1 MSYILRNTIVL
12 GVLLG
17 FILAIGFYFRSAHL
31 PKKIGTIQK
40 QIQTIDAELQN
51 TPDLV
56 NQFNSL
62 SEQLINTKERWD
74 SRNKDIP
81 PVNVTGETYNYINQ
95 LIGKSGEIK
104 LDMLFVGVNASQNYG
119 FNTYNLKGEAPFENL
134 FRFIWYLENNRLL
147 YKISAM
153 SLRGL
158 ETTNKETK
166 ETELLV
172 TYEIVL
178 NAYFSSIPELYSSA
192 GEQKLVPVTI
202 TTDPF
207 APLILRDLP
216 PNLYDLVEIE
226 RSDLKAV
233 VPGKA
238 FIIDQGNKMR
248 ALTEGDE
255 VYLGYVTKVDPAL
268 GRIECTLNKGGIIE
282 KFELNIRY
290 GQKQK

>member
-1 MSYILRNTIVL
+1 MTYILRNTIVL

-17 FILAIGFYFRSAHL
+17 IILAVGFYFRSAHL
-31 PKKIGTIQK
+31 PKKIGTIQQ
-40 QIQTIDAELQN
+40 QIQVIETELQN

-56 NQFNSL
+56 NQYNSL
-62 SEQLINTKERWD
+62 SEHLINTKERWE

-81 PVNVTGETYNYINQ
+81 PINITGETYNYINQ
-95 LIGKSGEIK
+95 LIGISGEIK
-104 LDMLFVGVNASQNYG
+104 LDMLYVGANHAQNYG

-147 YKISAM
+147 YKISSM
-153 SLRGL
+153 GLRGL
-158 ETTNKETK
+158 ETTNKETN

-172 TYEIVL
+172 SYEIIL

-192 GEQKLVPVTI
+192 GEQKLIPTTL

-207 APLILRDLP
+207 APLVLRNLP
-216 PNLYDLVEIE
+216 PNIDDLVEIE

-233 VPGKA
+233 IPGKA
-238 FIIDQGNKMR
+238 FVIDQSNRMR

-255 VYLGYVTKVDPAL
+255 VYLGYVTKVDPVL

>member
-1 MSYILRNTIVL
+1 MTFIIRNTIIL
-12 GVLLG
+12 GVLLAI
-17 FILAIGFYFRSAHL
+17 ILAIGLYFRFAHF
-31 PKKIGTIQK
+31 PKKIDTIQK
-40 QIQTIDAELQN
+40 QVETIDAELQN

-62 SEQLINTKERWD
+62 TEHLINTKERWE

-81 PVNVTGETYNYINQ
+81 PINNSGETYNYINQ

-104 LDMLFVGVNASQNYG
+104 LDMLYVGATHSQNYG

-147 YKISAM
+147 YKINSIG
-153 SLRGL
+153 LRGL
-158 ETTNKETK
+158 ETTNKETN

-172 TYEIVL
+172 TYEIIL
-178 NAYFSSIPELYSSA
+178 NAYFSSITELYSSA
-192 GEQKLVPVTI
+192 GEQKLIPTTL

-207 APLILRDLP
+207 TPLILRNLP
-216 PNLYDLVEIE
+216 PNIDDLVEIE

-233 VPGKA
+233 LPGKA
-238 FIIDQGNKMR
+238 FLIDQSNKMR

-255 VYLGYVTKVDPAL
+255 VYLGYVTKVDPVL

>member
-17 FILAIGFYFRSAHL
+17 IILAIGFYFRSAHL
-31 PKKIGTIQK
+31 PKKIVTIQK

-62 SEQLINTKERWD
+62 SEQLVSTKERWD

-216 PNLYDLVEIE
+216 PNLDDLVEIE

>member
-17 FILAIGFYFRSAHL
+17 IILAIGFYFRSAHL

-62 SEQLINTKERWD
+62 SEQLVSTKERWE

-104 LDMLFVGVNASQNYG
+104 LDMLFVGANAAQNYG

-147 YKISAM
+147 YKINAM
-153 SLRGL
+153 ALRGL

-172 TYEIVL
+172 TYQIL
-178 NAYFSSIPELYSSA
+178 LDAYFSSIPELYSSA
-192 GEQKLVPVTI
+192 GEQKLIPATL

-216 PNLYDLVEIE
+216 PNLDDLVEIE

-238 FIIDQGNKMR
+238 FVIDQSNKMR

-255 VYLGYVTKVDPAL
+255 VYLGYVTKVDPVL

>member
-17 FILAIGFYFRSAHL
+17 IILAIGFYFRSAHL

>member
-17 FILAIGFYFRSAHL
+17 IILAIGFYFGSAFI
-31 PKKIGTIQK
+31 PKKIGNIQK
-40 QIQTIDAELQN
+40 QVKTIDAELQN

-62 SEQLINTKERWD
+62 SEQLVSTQGRWE

-81 PVNVTGETYNYINQ
+81 PVNITGETYNYINQ

-104 LDMLFVGVNASQNYG
+104 LDMLFVGSITAQNYG
-119 FNTYNLKGEAPFENL
+119 WNTYNLKGEAPFENL

-147 YKISAM
+147 YKISSM
-153 SLRGL
+153 TLRGL
-158 ETTNKETK
+158 ETTNKKTK
-166 ETELLV
+166 ETELV
-172 TYEIVL
+172 VAYELIL
-178 NAYFSSIPELYSSA
+178 NAYFSPIPELFSSA
-192 GEQKLVPVTI
+192 GEQNLIPITL

-207 APLILRDLP
+207 APIILRDLP
-216 PNLYDLVEIE
+216 PNLDDLVEIE

-233 VPGKA
+233 VPDKA
-238 FIIDQGNKMR
+238 FVIDQSNKMR

-255 VYLGYVTKVDPAL
+255 VYLGYVTKVDPVL

>member
-1 MSYILRNTIVL
+1 MSYILRNTIIL

-17 FILAIGFYFRSAHL
+17 IILAIGFYFRSAHL

-62 SEQLINTKERWD
+62 TEQLVNTKERWE

-81 PVNVTGETYNYINQ
+81 PINITGETYNYLNQ
-95 LIGKSGEIK
+95 LIGRSGEIK
-104 LDMLFVGVNASQNYG
+104 LDMLYVGVNHAQNYG

-147 YKISAM
+147 YKINAM
-153 SLRGL
+153 ALRGL

-192 GEQKLVPVTI
+192 GDQKLIPATL

-207 APLILRDLP
+207 APLILRNLP
-216 PNLYDLVEIE
+216 PNLDDLVEIE

-238 FIIDQGNKMR
+238 FVIDQSNKMR

-255 VYLGYVTKVDPAL
+255 VYLGYVTNVDPVL